1 MSRGWCLPLAKSVGF
16 ALLPL
21 VAVPAAAQ
29 SASDPFT
36 SHTRYDAAGRVVG
49 TIAPFA
55 ETSDTNT
62 DGVVNSDD
70 ASNFQVT
77 RTFYDARGLVTKVES
92 GYLAAFQDASVDP
105 WNWTGFTLSS
115 RAETGYDDYRRKV
128 WEKAVGSDGV
138 AVGLTQY
145 SYDAMGRLECTAVRM
160 NTAEYAAIETGA
172 EAGTIDACT
181 QQSNGS
187 HGPDR
192 ITKTIYDAAG
202 QVLQVRVGVD
212 SYDATTGTDVEAAK
226 VTYSYTPNGKIEHLI
241 DANGNRTTYEYDGFD
256 RLKRWRFPSD
266 AGAPLFDDTDYDSAI
281 DETTTPS
288 ASTSDFEEYTYDANG
303 NRLTLRK
310 RDGSIITYAY
320 DALGRMT
327 SKSFPNTKT
336 SGTYD
341 ERAELAWKFRRD
353 VHYSYD
359 LRGLQTAVRFD
370 NTGGQ
375 GILTD
380 YDGFGRIT
388 QTTST
393 LDGKNH
399 VIGSGYD
406 ANGNRT
412 SVTHP
417 DGTTFTYAYDGLDR
431 LDYLVDPNGGWVV
444 NPGYNAKGQ
453 LSSYYRNGAA
463 IDTLFRYDT
472 VGRLNRLDF
481 LEVENSAKVRW
492 DFTRNPASQILTE
505 AVDNPSYVW
514 KITNDYERNYAT
526 NGLNQY
532 TDTQLPDGS
541 EAVAY
546 CYDANGNLTADGDYV
561 YLYDFENRLV
571 MMRAQVN
578 ADCNA
583 LDYTGAWKATFNYDP
598 LGRMRVI
605 NEGPNSTI
613 LVHDGDALIAE
624 YDGNDNLLRRYVHG
638 ANAAADDPLVWYE
651 GAGVARWDRRYLYA
665 DPRGSI
671 VLVADADGNTKAIN
685 TYDEYG
691 IPETSNNGFD
701 ITTRGRFRYT
711 GQVWLPELG
720 MYYYKARIYSP
731 ALGRFMQTDPIG
743 YEDQFNLYTYVG
755 NDPINMVDPTGMRA
769 AQAKAA
775 RRVLETIYGNRRKI
789 VMGGAEY
796 LRGNEVRA
804 TIRDHNETI
813 NVRSSELRVDANLIR
828 SIIFE
833 EQTHRTP
840 FEAELEEAGYGN
852 TVGLG
857 QITVGKNGYTRE
869 RLLDPKTNI
878 QAMTEIVFQIG
889 EEPLIDPDRPIA
901 SIATRYNCG
910 TCEDISEYGERVE
923 RFHQERVY
931 E

>member
-1 MSRGWCLPLAKSVGF
+1 MTRISLPLAAGL
-16 ALLPL
+16 ALLTS
-21 VAVPAAAQ
+21 VPAVAQTAA
-29 SASDPFT
+29 DPFT
-36 SHTRYDAAGRVVG
+36 SYSRYDVLGRVTG
-49 TIAPFA
+49 TISP
-55 ETSDTNT
+55 DPN
-62 DGVVNSDD
+62 DGG
-70 ASNFQVT
+70 ALTHLAT
-77 RTFYDARGLVTKVES
+77 RTEYDARGNAVTVES
-92 GYLAAFQDASVDP
+92 GTLAAFQDASIDP
-105 WNWTGFTLSS
+105 WSWSGFTLSS
-115 RAETGYDDYRRKV
+115 RAETGYDVMNRKV
-128 WEKAVGSDGV
+128 WEKSIGSDSV

-145 SYDAMGRLECTAVRM
+145 SYDALGRLECTAVRM

-181 QQSNGS
+181 QQASGN
-187 HGPDR
+187 HGLDR

-212 SYDATTGTDVEAAK
+212 SHDATTGTDVEAAE

-453 LSSYYRNGAA
+453 LSSYYRNGNA
-463 IDTLFRYDT
+463 IDTVFKYDT
-472 VGRLNRLDF
+472 VGRLDSLRFLD
-481 LEVENSAKVRW
+481 VVSSAQVRW
-492 DFTRNPASQILTE
+492 DFTRNPASQIITE
-505 AVDNPSYVW
+505 AVDNDSYVW
-514 KITNDYERNYAT
+514 EITNDYERDYAT

-532 TDTQLPDGS
+532 TGTTNVGGS
-541 EAVAY
+541 NPVDY

-571 MMRAQVN
+571 QMRSQVN
-578 ADCNA
+578 ANCTA
-583 LDYTGAWKATFNYDP
+583 LDYTGAWKATFLYDP

-605 NEGPNSTI
+605 NEGPNSTA

-624 YDGNDNLLRRYVHG
+624 YDGSNNLLRRYVHG
-638 ANAAADDPLVWYE
+638 TNAEADDPLVWYE
-651 GAGVARWDRRYLYA
+651 GAGTARSDRRYLYA

-671 VLVADADGNTKAIN
+671 VLTADADGNTIAIN

-691 IPETSNNGFD
+691 IPKTDNNGFD

-711 GQVWLPELG
+711 GQMWLPELG

-743 YEDQFNLYTYVG
+743 YEDQFNLYAYVG
-755 NDPINMVDPTGMRA
+755 NDPINAVDYSGTDADRVADAVADGLQNEIMRSRIANAASPGIAESVALGARANAAAKNPGTEGEFTEAAHKANRAVNSEMASLYRDGREPTQQELEDFGKRQGWKREDRSDGRVTFSSRSANPNHEGLIERLVIKPNPAQKPSGPLSSRPRIAFSNMYGGRVDPT
-769 AQAKAA
+769 
-775 RRVLETIYGNRRKI
+775 N
-789 VMGGAEY
+789 GAN
-796 LRGNEVRA
+796 LRGSEQGTVR
-804 TIRDHNETI
+804 N
-813 NVRSSELRVDANLIR
+813 
-828 SIIFE
+828 
-833 EQTHRTP
+833 HRGFIP
-840 FEAELEEAGYGN
+840 R
-852 TVGLG
+852 
-857 QITVGKNGYTRE
+857 KR
-869 RLLDPKTNI
+869 R
-878 QAMTEIVFQIG
+878 
-889 EEPLIDPDRPIA
+889 
-901 SIATRYNCG
+901 
-910 TCEDISEYGERVE
+910 
-923 RFHQERVY
+923 
-931 E
+931 